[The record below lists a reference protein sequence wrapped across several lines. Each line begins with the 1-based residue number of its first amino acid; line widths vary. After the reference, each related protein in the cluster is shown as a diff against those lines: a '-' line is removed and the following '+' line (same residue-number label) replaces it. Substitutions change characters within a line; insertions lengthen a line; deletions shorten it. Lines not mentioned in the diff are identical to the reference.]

1 MERGQG
7 DTKCRDGELCHP
19 LVITRR
25 AFACSLLAGAAALSG
40 CAPENL
46 IGGGS
51 ADERTVIE
59 STLPT
64 VYDSAAPIKTA
75 TLMMVGDMLIHTAV
89 WKSGER
95 EDGTYNYD
103 HFFANLSDE
112 FSDADI
118 AMVNQETILG
128 GTEHGL
134 EDFPYFNSPQE
145 LGDAEVKAGVD
156 VAISATNHSLDHGYE
171 GICWTLDYWRSKHP
185 EVLVPGIAD
194 TEEVARTP
202 NIIERN
208 GIKVGVLSYTAFTN
222 GLYPPS
228 DKTWCINVLE
238 NCDIPGDVARMRE
251 AGADIVVACPHWG
264 VEYVHEPHASEYAW
278 ADVLVEAGVDA
289 IIGTHPHVIQPVEV
303 LEDADGK
310 RIPVFWSLGNYISSQ
325 IDKPRM
331 VGGMAKLTF
340 EKTSAGSRV
349 VSYSMTPLVTHRAW
363 DVTMSVYR
371 LADYTD
377 KLAEKNV
384 VRLTDGCGDFDVA
397 YCRDLAAQVLGDA
410 YDPEACELYGEL

>member
-1 MERGQG
+1 MERGQS
-7 DTKCRDGELCHP
+7 DTKRRDDGIRLP
-19 LVITRR
+19 VSISRR

-40 CAPENL
+40 CAPEGL
-46 IGGGS
+46 MKSGS
-51 ADERTVIE
+51 DDGRVRIE

-112 FSDADI
+112 FSGADI

-185 EVLVPGIAD
+185 EVLAPGIAD

-208 GIKVGVLSYTAFTN
+208 GIKVGILSYTAFTN
-222 GLYPPS
+222 GLYPPA
-228 DKTWCINVLE
+228 DKTWCINVLDT
-238 NCDIPGDVARMRE
+238 CDIPGDVARLRE
-251 AGADIVVACPHWG
+251 AGADIVVACTHWG
-264 VEYVHEPHASEYAW
+264 VEYVHEPNASQRAW

-303 LEDADGK
+303 LEDAGGK

-331 VGGMAKLTF
+331 VGGMAKLAF
-340 EKTSAGSRV
+340 EKTSSGSRV
-349 VSYSMTPLVTHRAW
+349 ASYSMTPLVTHRAW

-410 YDPEACELYGEL
+410 YDPEACELRGEL

>member
-7 DTKCRDGELCHP
+7 DTTRRESERRP
-19 LVITRR
+19 SVSISRR
-25 AFACSLLAGAAALSG
+25 AFACSLLAGVAALPG
-40 CAPENL
+40 CAP
-46 IGGGS
+46 GGFAPFGS
-51 ADERTVIE
+51 SAGSDKIE

-64 VYDSAAPIKTA
+64 VYDSAPPVKTA

-95 EDGTYNYD
+95 EDGTLNYD
-103 HFFANLSDE
+103 HFFANLRDE
-112 FSDADI
+112 FSGADI

-134 EDFPYFNSPQE
+134 EDFPHFNSPQE

-202 NIIERN
+202 KIIERN
-208 GIKVGVLSYTAFTN
+208 GIKVGILSYTAFTN
-222 GLYPPS
+222 GQYPPA
-228 DKTWCINVLE
+228 DKTWCINIFE
-238 NCDIPGDVARMRE
+238 NCDVADDVACMRE

-264 VEYVHEPHASEYAW
+264 EEYVHEPHPTEYKW

-303 LEDADGK
+303 LEGANGK

-340 EKTSAGSRV
+340 EKTSSGSRV
-349 VSYSMTPLVTHRAW
+349 ASYSMTPLVTHRAW
-363 DVTMSVYR
+363 DTTMSVYR
-371 LADYTD
+371 LSDYTD

-384 VRLTDGCGDFDVA
+384 VRLADGCGDFDVA
-397 YCRDLAAQVLGDA
+397 YCRDLAARVLGDA
-410 YDPEACELYGEL
+410 YDPEGCVLYGEL